1 MTPKEPPNTAG
12 KNFRDFAGEGDVPG
26 DRDHDPLARRLWH
39 DRERQVKALSV
50 ELGAALDGRTVIY
63 LDTCFWIHL
72 RDAQRGELGVR
83 GAELLGRVRGAVASG
98 AVIFPLSDMT
108 LFEVFKQTPTSRRQ
122 TAQLMAELSQGVS
135 IVGSERRM
143 ATEIAHLIKT
153 SQPGADPSAFH
164 PLHHLVWT
172 RGLGVMGLPS
182 RYIPG
187 TDEDVAVRI
196 QRRAIE
202 IMWREVTPDMIL
214 DAAPADDMD
223 DDFLGLAAELN
234 RDVARHHHQLDGF
247 KAAYHAEAE
256 GVADL
261 TGDVAMDVMTDCA
274 RIRGVAMPAPGSADW
289 NAQRGRWCTLI
300 AAGLKKGPRPR
311 RRLRT
316 LHAFAGL
323 HAALRW
329 NKGQKLEPND
339 IYDFEHAAAA
349 LGYCQAFF
357 TERPLKH
364 MVTAG
369 NLALDKLFGCD
380 VVHGLADAIAYIA
393 ELARP
398 PGRAQTQNGMKNSI
412 ILQEF

>member
-1 MTPKEPPNTAG
+1 
-12 KNFRDFAGEGDVPG
+12 
-26 DRDHDPLARRLWH
+26 
-39 DRERQVKALSV
+39 VKALSV
-50 ELGAALDGRTVIY
+50 ELGAALEGRTVIY

-122 TAQLMAELSQGVS
+122 TARLMAELSQGVS
-135 IVGSERRM
+135 IVGSQQRM

-153 SQPGADPSAFH
+153 SQPDADPAAFH

-187 TDEDVAVRI
+187 TDEDVALWI
-196 QRRAIE
+196 QRQAIDT
-202 IMWREVTPDMIL
+202 MWREVTPDMIL
-214 DAAPADDMD
+214 DATPTDDMD
-223 DDFLGLAAELN
+223 EHFLGLAADLN
-234 RDVARHHHQLDGF
+234 RGMSRHQDQINSF

-261 TGDVAMDVMTDCA
+261 TGDMAMDIMVDCA
-274 RIRGVAMPAPGSADW
+274 REQGAAMPAPGSADW
-289 NAQRGRWCTLI
+289 NAQRGRWCALI

-329 NKGQKLEPND
+329 NKGQRFEAND
-339 IYDFEHAAAA
+339 LYDFEHAAAA

-357 TERPLKH
+357 TEHPLKH

-380 VVHGLADAIAYIA
+380 VVHGLADAVAYIA
-393 ELARP
+393 GLGGP
-398 PGRAQTQNGMKNSI
+398 PTGAQTRSA
-412 ILQEF
+412 